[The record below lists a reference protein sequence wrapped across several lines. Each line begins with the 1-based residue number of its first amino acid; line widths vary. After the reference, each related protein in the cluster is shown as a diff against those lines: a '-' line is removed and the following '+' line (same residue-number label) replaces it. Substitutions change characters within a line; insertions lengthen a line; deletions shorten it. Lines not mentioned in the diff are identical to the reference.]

1 MPKRPCKDCV
11 VDHPEIVNLDPR
23 RWRPA
28 PYPGPRCAT
37 HHKAFHR
44 RQLDASHRRR
54 TVSQYG
60 LAPDEYDT
68 LMAVQDGKCA
78 ICRGERPYRL
88 PIDHDH
94 SCCRGKQSC
103 GKCVRGLL
111 CKRCNAVLAPLRD
124 DVDLIER
131 MARYLE
137 NWPSWK
143 LPGHE
148 PRNVPELEPSD
159 EWPEVH

>member
-111 CKRCNAVLAPLRD
+111 CKRCTQ
-124 DVDLIER
+124 
-131 MARYLE
+131 
-137 NWPSWK
+137 
-143 LPGHE
+143 
-148 PRNVPELEPSD
+148 
-159 EWPEVH
+159 